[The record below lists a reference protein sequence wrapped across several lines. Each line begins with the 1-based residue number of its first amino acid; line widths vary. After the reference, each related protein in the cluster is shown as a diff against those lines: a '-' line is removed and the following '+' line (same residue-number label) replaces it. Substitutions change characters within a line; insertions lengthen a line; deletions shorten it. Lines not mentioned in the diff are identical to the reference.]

1 VSERIGAVLSPPVDH
16 LSAWLG
22 GWPPALP
29 VRVVQDRE
37 YERPGWDG
45 TARGVAGVVDPQGR
59 CVVRLPP
66 EVAARLEVP
75 LPDVATLL
83 AALPA
88 AVGVPGTAGAGVLRW
103 AQDVPDRD
111 VLPDVGIWLP
121 AALADDGDPR
131 VPVWL
136 RPFGGDVLVALDE
149 DGRYLG
155 GVGLKR
161 HHDSGREIAVVTDE
175 RARGRGLARRLVA
188 QAARKVLAEGRA
200 VVYLHAP
207 DNEAS
212 ARVARAS
219 GFPDTGWQVIG
230 YWVRQP

>member
-1 VSERIGAVLSPPVDH
+1 VLSPPADH

-29 VRVVQDRE
+29 VRVVQDLE
-37 YERPGWDG
+37 HERPGWDG

-75 LPDVATLL
+75 LPDVASLL

-121 AALADDGDPR
+121 ACPR
-131 VPVWL
+131 RRR
-136 RPFGGDVLVALDE
+136 RPAGA
-149 DGRYLG
+149 
-155 GVGLKR
+155 
-161 HHDSGREIAVVTDE
+161 
-175 RARGRGLARRLVA
+175 GLAAALRR
-188 QAARKVLAEGRA
+188 
-200 VVYLHAP
+200 
-207 DNEAS
+207 
-212 ARVARAS
+212 
-219 GFPDTGWQVIG
+219 
-230 YWVRQP
+230 

>member
-1 VSERIGAVLSPPVDH
+1 MPFPPVDH

-29 VRVVQDRE
+29 VRVVQDPE
-37 YERPGWDG
+37 HERPGWDG
-45 TARGVAGVVDPQGR
+45 SARGVTGVVDPQGR
-59 CVVRLPP
+59 CLVRLPP
-66 EVAARLEVP
+66 AVAARLEVP
-75 LPDVATLL
+75 LPDVASLL

-88 AVGVPGTAGAGVLRW
+88 AVGVPGTAGVGVLRW

-111 VLPDVGIWLP
+111 VLPDAGVWLP

-131 VPVWL
+131 VPAWL
-136 RPFGGDVLVALDE
+136 RPFGGEVLVALDQ